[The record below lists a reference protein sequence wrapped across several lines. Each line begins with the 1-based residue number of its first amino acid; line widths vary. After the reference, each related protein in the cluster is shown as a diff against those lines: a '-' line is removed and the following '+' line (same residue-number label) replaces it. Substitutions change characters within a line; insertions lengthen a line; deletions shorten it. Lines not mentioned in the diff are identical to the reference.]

1 MHQKEETKTPEEIAK
16 NIIDEEEFELIKEK
30 KVCKRDYKLQLEKI
44 KLLRNDIIELDK
56 NITTLKTTMIQ
67 KFEEWF
73 FKRYGISVADLEN
86 PLLNQNDHEEDRM
99 EVESTPK
106 SEDIDE
112 DALAYIQAKRKV
124 FQIQKAKRARIWC
137 HFIDDVEMMMNGIG
151 WAGYRSEVGEHIFN
165 VVLFLLGSLLD
176 SHVGVDIGINVNI
189 FASDFF
195 LLGSVHLLQ

>member
-112 DALAYIQAKRKV
+112 DAWAYIQAKRKV
-124 FQIQKAKRARIWC
+124 FQIQKAKRARI
-137 HFIDDVEMMMNGIG
+137 
-151 WAGYRSEVGEHIFN
+151 
-165 VVLFLLGSLLD
+165 
-176 SHVGVDIGINVNI
+176 
-189 FASDFF
+189 
-195 LLGSVHLLQ
+195 

>member
-124 FQIQKAKRARIWC
+124 FQIQKAKRARI
-137 HFIDDVEMMMNGIG
+137 
-151 WAGYRSEVGEHIFN
+151 
-165 VVLFLLGSLLD
+165 
-176 SHVGVDIGINVNI
+176 
-189 FASDFF
+189 
-195 LLGSVHLLQ
+195 